1 MKIRL
6 LYLLFGITLIIAC
19 NKDKI
24 YLDTPLDQLLDAA
37 LARAAKSGDKNDF
50 ILPESDDFTAI
61 PQDSHNPL
69 TKEKI
74 HLGKWLFFETGLGLV
89 PNKEAGE
96 KTYSCA
102 SCHIPAAGFR
112 PGGIQGIADGG
123 IGFGQNGEGRTK
135 LAAYR
140 PNEMDV
146 QGLRPL
152 SVLNV
157 AFVENSTWNGRFGS
171 SGVNIGTENRW
182 LETEGTDLNE
192 EGLAALETQNIEG
205 MDLHRM
211 EITEEV
217 LDGYGY
223 RKYFDEAF
231 GDLPEEERYTKRT
244 ASFAISAYL
253 RALITNKAPFQEYLK
268 GDKVALT
275 EQEKRGALVF
285 FSDAKCYQCHK
296 EANLGANEFYAL
308 GVKDLYE
315 TGQAFNTSAEDT
327 RNLGRGEFTGKEE
340 DMYKFRIPQLYNLGD
355 ADFYFHGSSKRTLRE
370 VVDYF
375 NEGIP
380 ENNKVPSSQIA
391 RQFKPLNLSKEQVED
406 LTAFLDNG
414 LRDPD
419 LLRYAPDL
427 VLSGNCFPNN
437 DLFSQIELGCGE

>member
-1 MKIRL
+1 MKLRL

-24 YLDTPLDQLLDAA
+24 YLDTPLDQLLEAA
-37 LARAAKSGDKNDF
+37 LTRASKNGDKNDF
-50 ILPESDDFTAI
+50 ILPASDDLTAI
-61 PQDSHNPL
+61 PQDIHNPL
-69 TKEKI
+69 TPEKV

-89 PNKEAGE
+89 PNKPAGE

-102 SCHIPAAGFR
+102 SCHIPSAGYR

-140 PNEMDV
+140 DFEMDV

-171 SGVNIGTENRW
+171 DHANKGTEDRW
-182 LETEGTDLNE
+182 LVEEGTDRNE
-192 EGLAALETQNIEG
+192 EGLSALETQNIEG

-217 LDGYGY
+217 LDVYGY
-223 RKYFDEAF
+223 RPYFDAAF
-231 GDLPEEERYTKRT
+231 GDLPETERYTKRT

-253 RALITNKAPFQEYLK
+253 RALITDQAPFQKYLK
-268 GDKVALT
+268 GKKEAMT
-275 EQEKRGALVF
+275 EQEKKGALLF
-285 FSDAKCYQCHK
+285 FSKAKCYQCHNK
-296 EANLGANEFYAL
+296 ANLGSNEFYAL
-308 GVKDLYE
+308 GVKDLYQ
-315 TGQAFNTSAEDT
+315 TGLAFNTSEEDKK
-327 RNLGRGEFTGKEE
+327 NLGRGEFTGKAE

-355 ADFYFHGSSKRTLRE
+355 ADFYFHGSSKKTLRE

-375 NEGIP
+375 NQGVP
-380 ENNKVPSSQIA
+380 ENDVVPKNQIA
-391 RQFKPLNLSKEQVED
+391 RQLRPLNLTENEVND
-406 LTAFLDNG
+406 LIAFLDNG

-419 LLRYAPDL
+419 LQRYVPDH
-427 VLSGNCFPNN
+427 VLSGYCFPNN

>member
-1 MKIRL
+1 
-6 LYLLFGITLIIAC
+6 
-19 NKDKI
+19 
-24 YLDTPLDQLLDAA
+24 
-37 LARAAKSGDKNDF
+37 
-50 ILPESDDFTAI
+50 
-61 PQDSHNPL
+61 
-69 TKEKI
+69 
-74 HLGKWLFFETGLGLV
+74 
-89 PNKEAGE
+89 
-96 KTYSCA
+96 
-102 SCHIPAAGFR
+102 
-112 PGGIQGIADGG
+112 
-123 IGFGQNGEGRTK
+123 
-135 LAAYR
+135 
-140 PNEMDV
+140 MDV

-157 AFVENSTWNGRFGS
+157 AFVENSTWNDRFGS

-182 LETEGTDLNE
+182 LEAEGTDLNE

-268 GDKVALT
+268 GNKVALS

-285 FSDAKCYQCHK
+285 FSKGKCYQCHK
-296 EANLGANEFYAL
+296 NANLGANEFYAL

-315 TGQAFNTSAEDT
+315 TGRAFNTSEEDT
-327 RNLGRGEFTGKEE
+327 RNLGRGEFTGKTE

-375 NEGIP
+375 NEGIS

-391 RQFKPLNLSKEQVED
+391 RQFRPLNLSKEQVED

-414 LRDPD
+414 LRDPE
-419 LLRYAPDL
+419 LLRYKPDF
-427 VLSGNCFPNN
+427 VLSVNCFPNN

>member
-1 MKIRL
+1 MKLRL
-6 LYLLFGITLIIAC
+6 LYVLFGITLIIAC
-19 NKDKI
+19 NKDKV
-24 YLDTPLDQLLDAA
+24 YLDTPLDQLLEAA
-37 LARAAKSGDKNDF
+37 LTRAAKSGDKNDF
-50 ILPESDDFTAI
+50 ILPESDDYAAI

-69 TKEKI
+69 TKEKV

-102 SCHIPAAGFR
+102 SCHIPSAGFR

-123 IGFGQNGEGRTK
+123 IGYGRNGERRTK

-140 PNEMDV
+140 DFEMDV

-157 AFVENSTWNGRFGS
+157 AFVENSTWNDRFGS

-182 LETEGTDLNE
+182 LEAEGTDLNE

-268 GDKVALT
+268 GNKVALS

-285 FSDAKCYQCHK
+285 FSKGKCYQCHK
-296 EANLGANEFYAL
+296 NANLGANEFYAL

-315 TGQAFNTSAEDT
+315 TGQAFNTSEEDT
-327 RNLGRGEFTGKEE
+327 RNLGRGEFTGKTE

-375 NEGIP
+375 NEGIS

-391 RQFKPLNLSKEQVED
+391 RQFRPLNLSKEQVED

-414 LRDPD
+414 LRDPE
-419 LLRYAPDL
+419 LLRYKPDF
-427 VLSGNCFPNN
+427 VLSVNCFPNN
-437 DLFSQIELGCGE
+437 DLFSQIELGCGN